1 MMQYFSESGCSAYW
15 MLHSPTMPRCR
26 TTFRAVAR
34 SLKYSVLDSVCDG
47 ATTIESPVCT
57 PSGSKFSMLH
67 TVMQLLLQSRTT
79 SYSIWRRETG
89 VGRRNKRTRA
99 LDDMRAAAA
108 MRVRQRGTLLTSDA
122 THLLPPAQVLVD
134 QDLLRCSE
142 RLDRE
147 GSQFRLVAREP

>member
-1 MMQYFSESGCSAYW
+1 MQYFSESGCSAYW

-67 TVMQLLLQSRTT
+67 TVMQLSAASRTT
-79 SYSIWRRETG
+79 SYSTYIDGFGGGTRFQ
-89 VGRRNKRTRA
+89 RA
-99 LDDMRAAAA
+99 LIQSAQRLTQSIRA
-108 MRVRQRGTLLTSDA
+108 T
-122 THLLPPAQVLVD
+122 
-134 QDLLRCSE
+134 
-142 RLDRE
+142 
-147 GSQFRLVAREP
+147 